1 MGRNG
6 NAGHHLVESIKTAK
20 KNLESYKLKMSG
32 SRAFTCASC
41 GYTWGRERL
50 GGCHNYEAPPQLAS
64 RMVGPAAYAVCQK
77 CEETLSSAQIQ
88 QNVTKTLA
96 QQGLFK

>member
-41 GYTWGRERL
+41 GYTWGRARL
-50 GGCHNYEAPPQLAS
+50 GGCRNYEAPPQLAS
-64 RMVGPAAYAVCQK
+64 KMVGPAAYAVCLK
-77 CEETLSSAQIQ
+77 CKETLSSVQIQ
-88 QNVTKTLA
+88 QNVTNTLA
-96 QQGLFK
+96 KQGLFK